1 MKGPK
6 IEDIRDPKWIGKKVT
21 QSNYSFGEGR
31 YFEIKGRNE
40 SVIFGVNFKYGED
53 LGWQSYSK
61 NDYWYE
67 WIESEEEKKPEFPFK
82 IGDRIRRKNWSHDD
96 FIIVQSISEYYIYGC
111 NGNGTSGHMFDY
123 PKVIDIPNSEWEL
136 YIPPKKKKTYSMAL
150 LKFKEYETSR
160 PFEFLGPFSSK
171 EDVPTDSYEI
181 IQFPAVTKDG
191 TVLEFEVDDE

>member
-6 IEDIRDPKWIGKKVT
+6 IENIRDPKWVGKKIIVEELNT
-21 QSNYSFGEGR
+21 SPDKLVFVGDGQICTEDD
-31 YFEIKGRNE
+31 
-40 SVIFGVNFKYGED
+40 FKSLSLWRIDCYD
-53 LGWQSYSK
+53 
-61 NDYWYE
+61 WYE
-67 WIESEEEKKPEFPFK
+67 WIEFPKEKKPEFPFK

-191 TVLEFEVDDE
+191 TVLEFEVDDDS